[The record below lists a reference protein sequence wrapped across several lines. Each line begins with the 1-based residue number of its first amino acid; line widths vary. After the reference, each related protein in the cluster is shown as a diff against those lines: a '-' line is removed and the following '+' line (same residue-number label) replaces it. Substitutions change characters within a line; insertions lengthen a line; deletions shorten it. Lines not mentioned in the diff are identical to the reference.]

1 MGSDTCAVRVSR
13 PARCFPLKNSA
24 ATHLDKRLS
33 CLQEVLS
40 TLGFGTL
47 LIPVNNGLVRDTV
60 FVV

>member
-13 PARCFPLKNSA
+13 PARWFPLKNSA
-24 ATHLDKRLS
+24 ATHLDERLS

-47 LIPVNNGLVRDTV
+47 LIPVNNGLI
-60 FVV
+60 